1 MVSPERLA
9 ANRIRSFVMRAGRMT
24 PSQQRGW
31 EEGFPQLGLAVDAV
45 HHRAGLQKVVRTL
58 QLRSAD
64 ARRRHQSLAA

>member
-31 EEGFPQLGLAVDAV
+31 EEGFPQLGLAVDA
-45 HHRAGLQKVVRTL
+45 G
-58 QLRSAD
+58 
-64 ARRRHQSLAA
+64 